1 MIVPWIVCN
10 FIIALFTFSAAIMEA
25 NWLWFCI
32 AILLAYFHF
41 CMCSLYKHL
50 KHSTNK
56 NSDVEYTAGSPND
69 WNVPQSNGNY
79 DSSVQYV
86 TKQNNPSPMC
96 SV

>member
-1 MIVPWIVCN
+1 
-10 FIIALFTFSAAIMEA
+10 
-25 NWLWFCI
+25 
-32 AILLAYFHF
+32 
-41 CMCSLYKHL
+41 MCSLYKHL